1 VVLFSKG
8 SPKFSFAS
16 SGCAFKY
23 SFRSLSL
30 HLIVLLKDG
39 DYSEITLHLPKTN
52 KNNMYRIYLS
62 IFISSI
68 LLISCGDSGS
78 ESNSMIPTNRDS
90 ESSKKEA
97 NAINQSMPS
106 VMVVPSDAMLK
117 RMNCIKEIDNQG
129 VTSYSRDYAKS
140 FIQDS
145 ELKFVVAEIEGQFS
159 AKGFPLEN
167 MEQALKMIGSNN
179 AMDEMEGVAR
189 DLRAELMNTARPD
202 YIIEL
207 DYELKQDPKSRNINK
222 TLTYIV
228 KCMDVYTNKSVAS
241 ITRANVGK
249 TSENNDVPSLVKG
262 DFTEVLGQL
271 SSGITNHF
279 KDLLANGIEI
289 TLRLAVLNS
298 SEVALDDD
306 CGDEE
311 VGEKVITW
319 LKENTVNSTYKM
331 AKNTETEMFFTNVRI
346 FTQDESGNSYTAY
359 DFAKE
364 LKKGLK
370 QGCGLSVSNKTQ
382 SLGDAFIQI
391 K

>member
-1 VVLFSKG
+1 M
-8 SPKFSFAS
+8 
-16 SGCAFKY
+16 
-23 SFRSLSL
+23 
-30 HLIVLLKDG
+30 
-39 DYSEITLHLPKTN
+39 
-52 KNNMYRIYLS
+52 KN
-62 IFISSI
+62 IFIPIIS
-68 LLISCGDSGS
+68 LLLLLSSCGSDD
-78 ESNSMIPTNRDS
+78 SMIPTSADAQSAKR
-90 ESSKKEA
+90 ES

-117 RMNCIKEIDNQG
+117 RMNCLKEVENQG
-129 VTSYSRDYAKS
+129 TTSYARDYAKS

-145 ELKFVVAEIEGQFS
+145 ELKFVIAEIESQFS
-159 AKGFPLEN
+159 AKGFSLEN
-167 MEQALKMIGSNN
+167 MEQTLKMINNNN

-241 ITRANVGK
+241 ITRANVGQ
-249 TSENNDVPSLVKG
+249 TSENNDVPGLVKE
-262 DFTEVLGQL
+262 DFSDAIGEL
-271 SSGITNHF
+271 STGITNHF

-289 TLRLAVLNS
+289 TLRLAVLNTS
-298 SEVALDDD
+298 TIALDDD

-311 VGEKVITW
+311 IGEKVITW

-331 AKNTETEMFFTNVRI
+331 AKNTETEMYFTNVRI
-346 FTQDESGNSYTAY
+346 LTQDESGNSYTAY
-359 DFAKE
+359 DFAKD

-370 QGCGLSVSNKTQ
+370 KGCGLSISNKTQ
-382 SLGDAFIQI
+382 SLGDSFLQI

>member
-1 VVLFSKG
+1 MKQLILF
-8 SPKFSFAS
+8 
-16 SGCAFKY
+16 
-23 SFRSLSL
+23 
-30 HLIVLLKDG
+30 LIP
-39 DYSEITLHLPKTN
+39 ITL
-52 KNNMYRIYLS
+52 
-62 IFISSI
+62 IFS
-68 LLISCGDSGS
+68 SCGDSS
-78 ESNSMIPTNRDS
+78 NASNSMLPTNADS
-90 ESSKKEA
+90 RSAKKES
-97 NAINQSMPS
+97 NAITKSMPS

-117 RMNCIKEIDNQG
+117 RMDCLKETNNQG

-145 ELKFVVAEIEGQFS
+145 ELKFVIAEIESQFS
-159 AKGFPLEN
+159 NKGFSLEN
-167 MEQALKMIGSNN
+167 MEQTLKMVNNNN
-179 AMDEMEGVAR
+179 AMDEMEGIAR
-189 DLRAELMNTARPD
+189 DLRAELMNTAKPD

-241 ITRANVGK
+241 ITRANIGK
-249 TSENNDVPSLVKG
+249 TSENNDVPGLVKE
-262 DFTEVLGQL
+262 DFSNSIGEL
-271 SSGITNHF
+271 STGITSHF

-298 SEVALDDD
+298 SAVALDDD

-311 VGEKVITW
+311 IGEKVVTW

-331 AKNTETEMFFTNVRI
+331 AKNTGTEMYFTNVRI

-359 DFAKE
+359 DFAKD
-364 LKKGLK
+364 LKKGIK
-370 QGCGLSVSNKTQ
+370 KGCGLSVSNKTQ

>member
-1 VVLFSKG
+1 MKQLILF
-8 SPKFSFAS
+8 
-16 SGCAFKY
+16 
-23 SFRSLSL
+23 
-30 HLIVLLKDG
+30 LIP
-39 DYSEITLHLPKTN
+39 ITL
-52 KNNMYRIYLS
+52 
-62 IFISSI
+62 IFS
-68 LLISCGDSGS
+68 SCGDSS
-78 ESNSMIPTNRDS
+78 NASNSMLPTNADS
-90 ESSKKEA
+90 RSAKKES
-97 NAINQSMPS
+97 NAITKSMPG

-117 RMNCIKEIDNQG
+117 RMDCLKETNNQG

-145 ELKFVVAEIEGQFS
+145 ELKFVIAEIESQFS
-159 AKGFPLEN
+159 NKGFSLEN
-167 MEQALKMIGSNN
+167 MEQTLKMLNNNN
-179 AMDEMEGVAR
+179 AMDEMEGIAR
-189 DLRAELMNTARPD
+189 DLRAELMNTAKPD
-202 YIIEL
+202 YVIEL

-241 ITRANVGK
+241 ITRANIGK
-249 TSENNDVPSLVKG
+249 TSENNDVPGLVKE
-262 DFTEVLGQL
+262 DFSNSIGEL
-271 SSGITNHF
+271 STGITSHF

-298 SEVALDDD
+298 SAVALDDD

-311 VGEKVITW
+311 IGERVVTW

-346 FTQDESGNSYTAY
+346 FTQDESGNSYSAY
-359 DFAKE
+359 DFAKD

-370 QGCGLSVSNKTQ
+370 KGCGLSVSNKTQ
-382 SLGDAFIQI
+382 SLGDAFIQV

>member
-1 VVLFSKG
+1 
-8 SPKFSFAS
+8 
-16 SGCAFKY
+16 
-23 SFRSLSL
+23 
-30 HLIVLLKDG
+30 
-39 DYSEITLHLPKTN
+39 
-52 KNNMYRIYLS
+52 
-62 IFISSI
+62 
-68 LLISCGDSGS
+68 
-78 ESNSMIPTNRDS
+78 
-90 ESSKKEA
+90 
-97 NAINQSMPS
+97 
-106 VMVVPSDAMLK
+106 
-117 RMNCIKEIDNQG
+117 
-129 VTSYSRDYAKS
+129 
-140 FIQDS
+140 
-145 ELKFVVAEIEGQFS
+145 
-159 AKGFPLEN
+159 
-167 MEQALKMIGSNN
+167 
-179 AMDEMEGVAR
+179 
-189 DLRAELMNTARPD
+189 
-202 YIIEL
+202 
-207 DYELKQDPKSRNINK
+207 
-222 TLTYIV
+222 
-228 KCMDVYTNKSVAS
+228 MDVYTNKSVAS